1 MKNVSFAAL
10 LKNLHSMIYCEESEL
25 YASALHFVGNKNEE
39 ENVSLSADLMDV
51 RKDDLKLSLLQYFL
65 SPFNS
70 DEYYEFF
77 HESELEL
84 NEVYTYVSR
93 IFDDPEELYAQ
104 SVNLA
109 KHLYE
114 QSTHPKIKGGEFY
127 TVYFKD
133 CILDGDT
140 MDAVGLFKSEN
151 KDTFL
156 KVLRED
162 GSFNLLSEQGI
173 NIKKL
178 DKGCLIFNKEK
189 ENGYV
194 VAVVDNTNR
203 MMEAQYWMDD
213 FLHVRQRK
221 DEYANTHNFMT
232 LAKDFVTKELPNEF
246 EVSKADQI
254 DLLNRS
260 LQFFKEKETFD
271 IEEFTEEVIEQ
282 PEVIE
287 KFHQFKQ
294 EFEAESQIVIDDQ
307 FTISESA
314 RKKQQRTYKRIIR
327 LDKKI
332 QIIIDGNRENVEQGE
347 DERGKFYK
355 VYYNEEI

>member
-1 MKNVSFAAL
+1 MLYTEYISIKRIS
-10 LKNLHSMIYCEESEL
+10 LHI
-25 YASALHFVGNKNEE
+25 VGNKAAEE
-39 ENVSLSADLMDV
+39 GLSLSATSLIL
-51 RKDDLKLSLLQYFL
+51 KDDVKRLMLNYYLQ
-65 SPFNS
+65 PFVS
-70 DEYYEFF
+70 DENYQLYHDSGIEY
-77 HESELEL
+77 
-84 NEVYTYVSR
+84 NVVYGAANA
-93 IFDDPEELYAQ
+93 IFDNPEALYEQ
-104 SVNLA
+104 SINLA

-140 MDAVGLFKSEN
+140 VDAIGLFKSEN

-156 KVLRED
+156 KVLRE
-162 GSFNLLSEQGI
+162 GGNFNLESEQGI

-178 DKGCLIFNKEK
+178 DKGCLIFNKER

-203 MMEAQYWMDD
+203 GVDAQYWIDD

-221 DEYANTHNFMT
+221 DEYANTENVMAM
-232 LAKDFVTKELPNEF
+232 AKQFITKELPKEF
-246 EVSKADQI
+246 EVPKADQI

-260 LQFFKEKETFD
+260 LQFFKEKDTFD
-271 IEEFTEEVIEQ
+271 IEDFANEVIEQ

-287 KFHQFKQ
+287 SFKNYKKT
-294 EFEAESQIVIDDQ
+294 FEEERSMEIDDS
-307 FTISESA
+307 FAISQHA
-314 RKKQQRTYKRIIR
+314 FKKQQRSYKRIIR

-332 QIIIDGNRENVEQGE
+332 QIIIDGNRDHVEQGE
-347 DERGKFYK
+347 DEKGKYYK
-355 VYYNEEI
+355 VYYNTEE

>member
-1 MKNVSFAAL
+1 MITNYIIHIVDNKSGNEGIALSKDPIRVDDRLNAIIESWLLSSFP
-10 LKNLHSMIYCEESEL
+10 I
-25 YASALHFVGNKNEE
+25 G
-39 ENVSLSADLMDV
+39 
-51 RKDDLKLSLLQYFL
+51 
-65 SPFNS
+65 
-70 DEYYEFF
+70 EYYQLYHDSGIEY
-77 HESELEL
+77 
-84 NEVYTYVSR
+84 NVVYGAATQ
-93 IFDDPEELYAQ
+93 IFDNPEVLYEQ

-133 CILDGDT
+133 CIVDGET
-140 MDAVGLFKSEN
+140 VDAIGLFKSEN

-156 KVLRED
+156 KVLRV
-162 GSFNLLSEQGI
+162 GGNFNLESEQGI

-178 DKGCLIFNKEK
+178 DKGCLIFNKDR

-203 MMEAQYWMDD
+203 GVDAQYWIDD

-221 DEYANTHNFMT
+221 DEYANTENVMAM
-232 LAKDFVTKELPNEF
+232 AKQFITKELSKEF
-246 EVSKADQI
+246 EVPKADQI

-260 LQFFKEKETFD
+260 LQFFKEKDSFD
-271 IEEFTEEVIEQ
+271 MEEFANEVIEQ

-287 KFHQFKQ
+287 SFKSYKKSY
-294 EFEAESQIVIDDQ
+294 EEEHATEIDDS
-307 FTISESA
+307 FTISQHA
-314 RKKQQRTYKRIIR
+314 FKKQQRSYKRIIR

-332 QIIIDGNRENVEQGE
+332 QIIIDGNRDHIEQGE
-347 DERGKFYK
+347 DERGKYYK
-355 VYYNEEI
+355 VYYSTEE

>member
-1 MKNVSFAAL
+1 MSAIFLESKIQNVT
-10 LKNLHSMIYCEESEL
+10 
-25 YASALHFVGNKNEE
+25 LHFVGNK
-39 ENVSLSADLMDV
+39 VADDGIILSNTFVNIDDRLKDL
-51 RKDDLKLSLLQYFL
+51 LLLYYI
-65 SPFNS
+65 SPFTTN
-70 DEYYEFF
+70 EYFEFF

-84 NEVYTYVSR
+84 NAVYTYVSR
-93 IFDDPEELYAQ
+93 IFDNPDALYDQ

-133 CILDGDT
+133 CILDGET

-156 KVLRED
+156 KVLHENN
-162 GSFNLLSEQGI
+162 SFNLESEKGI

-194 VAVVDNTNR
+194 VAVVDNTNKGI
-203 MMEAQYWMDD
+203 EAQYWVDD

-221 DEYANTHNFMT
+221 DEYANTQNFMT
-232 LAKDFVTKELPNEF
+232 FAKDFVTKELPNEF
-246 EVSKADQI
+246 EVTKADQI
-254 DLLNRS
+254 DLLNKS
-260 LQFFKEKETFD
+260 LKFFKEKDTFD
-271 IEEFTEEVIEQ
+271 IEEFANEVIEQ

-287 KFHQFKQ
+287 KFHLYKRAY
-294 EFEAESQIVIDDQ
+294 EEESQIAIDDQ

-314 RKKQQRTYKRIIR
+314 RKKQQRSYKRVIR
-327 LDKKI
+327 LDQKI
-332 QIIIDGNRENVEQGE
+332 QIIIDGNRDNVEQGE

-355 VYYNEEI
+355 VYYRQEM